1 MTNSGLRADVSGG
14 GEGKCDELKWECD
27 EFWPDEVSGV
37 RSQVSG
43 GGDTSYLQGR
53 SYYPYGG
60 RDKKARNIIGEF
72 ICKGR

>member
-1 MTNSGLRADVSGG
+1 MMIISITL
-14 GEGKCDELKWECD
+14 EYIL
-27 EFWPDEVSGV
+27 EVYRRGRKNKKEESGV
-37 RSQVSG
+37 RSQESG